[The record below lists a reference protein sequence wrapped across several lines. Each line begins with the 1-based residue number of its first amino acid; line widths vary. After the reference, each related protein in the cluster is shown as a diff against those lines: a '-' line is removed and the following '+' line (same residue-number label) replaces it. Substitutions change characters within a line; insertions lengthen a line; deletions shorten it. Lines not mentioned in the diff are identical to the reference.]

1 MKQIRWFDRKF
12 DFSSEQNTFP
22 SILERI
28 SDTPLRLEHKI
39 NQIAPS
45 LYTHKTDD
53 GAWSIQEN
61 VGHLIDLEPLWQGR
75 VEDILSG
82 QQHMRPADL
91 DNTATHRAQHNLR
104 SMNDLL
110 SEFWQVREA
119 TLKKLENL
127 SDQDVFRYAL
137 HPRLNT
143 PMRIMDLFLFVAEH
157 DDHHLAQMTALH
169 KSLSK

>member
-1 MKQIRWFDRKF
+1 MTYIRWFDRKF
-12 DFSSEQNTFP
+12 DFTSEQNIFP

-28 SDTPLRLEHKI
+28 TDTSLRLEHKI
-39 NQIAPS
+39 SQINHS
-45 LYTHKTDD
+45 LYTHKPD
-53 GAWSIQEN
+53 GAWSMQEN

-75 VEDILSG
+75 IEDILSG

-104 SMNDLL
+104 NMDDLL
-110 SEFWQVREA
+110 SDFREVREA
-119 TLKKLENL
+119 TLKQLANL
-127 SDQDVFRYAL
+127 SEKDVFRYAL

-157 DDHHLAQMTALH
+157 DDHHLAQITALQR
-169 KSLSK
+169 SLSSH

>member
-12 DFSSEQNTFP
+12 DFSSEQNIFP

-28 SDTPLRLEHKI
+28 TDTPLRLEHKI
-39 NQIAPS
+39 SQIDPS

-104 SMNDLL
+104 SMDDLL
-110 SEFWQVREA
+110 FEFRQVREA
-119 TLKKLENL
+119 TLKQLANL
-127 SDQDVFRYAL
+127 SEQDVFRYAL

-143 PMRIMDLFLFVAEH
+143 PMRTMDLFLFVAEH
-157 DDHHLAQMTALH
+157 DDHHLAKITALQR
-169 KSLSK
+169 SLSK